1 MLQIY
6 KRRVLSGVAA
16 NSELIPD
23 LDDSNR
29 NSDGSTELGELKK
42 ISVKR
47 GLTKPAG
54 HTPTTDNSDWD
65 K

>member
-16 NSELIPD
+16 NSELLPD
-23 LDDSNR
+23 FDELKR
-29 NSDGSTELGELKK
+29 NSDGSTELGELEK

-47 GLTKPAG
+47 GLKPAG
-54 HTPTTDNSDWD
+54 HTPTTNNSDWD